1 MGRYSQNVKNKGS
14 QKYIQKLINFNA
26 PLINQKITEVFNFK
40 KNLNID
46 WFSPLINDHY
56 AEYRDEDFLNRL
68 GLDSLNISLKKFWPS
83 GGPQWDALA
92 MGDGNIFLVEA
103 KSYIGEILSPPSG
116 AKNPASLKL
125 INKSLSETKSFV
137 GSKTVV
143 DWSSYFYQYTNRI
156 AHLYFL
162 RELSK
167 ENAFMVFIY
176 FLSDNSV
183 NGPETKEEWLGAI
196 SIVKKYLGINQNK
209 LSPFIRDIFIDVKEL
224 K

>member
-1 MGRYSQNVKNKGS
+1 MGRYPQSVKNKGS
-14 QKYIQKLINFNA
+14 QKYIQKLINFNV
-26 PLINQKITEVFNFK
+26 PLINQKITEVFNFR

-46 WFSPLINDHY
+46 WVSPLINDHY

-68 GLDSLNISLKKFWPS
+68 GLDSLSIPLKRFWPS

-92 MGDGNIFLVEA
+92 RREGNIFLVEA
-103 KSYIGEILSPPSG
+103 KSHIGEILSPPSG
-116 AKNPASLKL
+116 AKNPVSLKL

-137 GSKTVV
+137 GSKTKVN
-143 DWSSYFYQYTNRI
+143 WSSYFYQYTNRI
-156 AHLYFL
+156 AHL
-162 RELSK
+162 
-167 ENAFMVFIY
+167 Y

-196 SIVKKYLGINQNK
+196 SLGKKYLGINQNK